1 MPLICI
7 VCDYVFSGS
16 GDVEGVDIEVIAAMT
31 EDCIFNE
38 FKNTEVKYK
47 NRIRSRVANL
57 KVYMSFYLQDE
68 WCHSDQLISY
78 IFKVYFI
85 SISTFFTS
93 LFAIM
98 CSGEIKDYRASLA
111 L

>member
-1 MPLICI
+1 MVLSLSVSYQYLHS
-7 VCDYVFSGS
+7 VCSGA

-57 KVYMSFYLQDE
+57 KVCSEFYL
-68 WCHSDQLISY
+68 
-78 IFKVYFI
+78 
-85 SISTFFTS
+85 STV
-93 LFAIM
+93 
-98 CSGEIKDYRASLA
+98 G
-111 L
+111 

>member
-1 MPLICI
+1 MMSVICI
-7 VCDYVFSGS
+7 VCVLDA

-57 KVYMSFYLQDE
+57 KVSTEFYL
-68 WCHSDQLISY
+68 
-78 IFKVYFI
+78 
-85 SISTFFTS
+85 STVGWMVS
-93 LFAIM
+93 QW
-98 CSGEIKDYRASLA
+98 SND
-111 L
+111 